1 MPRPTARNLAPNLRR
16 RGSRTPDAAAGTGQ
30 GLIDLLP
37 SVEVELATTDKKLA
51 KVTADA
57 VVLAVQKTPA
67 GPVVLL
73 PADAKGLPLDLEEQ
87 AKAVGATG
95 AADEVK
101 KLAAPKG
108 SPWPSIVLTGL
119 GTGDESPSHVEAL
132 RRSAGSAT
140 RALGKTDH
148 AVFAFPVESVEE
160 AAAVAEG
167 IALGAYGFRAQK
179 AKTAHSVGAPL
190 TRATVLTSGIEAQEQ
205 ELTAAV
211 NRAEVLGRAVSR
223 ARTLVTLSPD
233 VVFPESVAELAQA
246 LADGSTTS
254 GKSSGELTVEV
265 LDESELRAGGF
276 GGLIGV
282 GQGAARPPRLVR
294 IGWEPKSPVESVALV
309 GKGITFDSGGLSL
322 KPANSMM
329 TMKSDMAGAAAV
341 LATVFAAAEAQ
352 LPVSVTGWLCLA
364 ENLPSGTATRPGDV
378 ITIRGGRTVEVL
390 NTDAEGRLVLA
401 DGLVA
406 AREEDPGLLLDIATL
421 TGAQMVALGTRTAG
435 VMGDDD
441 AVETVLAASVASG
454 EDLWPMPLPQHLRAS
469 LDSDVADLKNIG
481 DRNGG
486 MLVAGLFLKEFAGA
500 QEAAGESAVEP
511 VGPWA
516 HLDIAGPSFNED
528 GPWGYTPKQGT
539 GFGVR
544 TMFSV
549 IEMVGGEP
557 V

>member
-1 MPRPTARNLAPNLRR
+1 MPRSSAASRQRTARP
-16 RGSRTPDAAAGTGQ
+16 SQKSTPESPTLMQ
-30 GLIDLLP
+30 LLP
-37 SVEVELATTDKKLA
+37 SQSVSIAATDKKLG
-51 KVTADA
+51 KSTADA
-57 VVLAVQKTPA
+57 VVIAVAKTPE
-67 GPVVLL
+67 GPSVVL
-73 PADAKGLPLDLEEQ
+73 PADAKALPENLQEQ
-87 AKAVGATG
+87 AVSVGATG
-95 AADEVK
+95 AVDDVRK
-101 KLAAPKG
+101 IAAPKG
-108 SPWPSIVLTGL
+108 SPWPVIVLTGL
-119 GTGDESPSHVEAL
+119 GKGPEANSVAEAL
-132 RRSAGSAT
+132 RRAAGAAT
-140 RALGKTDH
+140 RALSRTEH
-148 AVFAFPVESVEE
+148 AVFALPVATVEE

-167 IALGAYGFRAQK
+167 ISLGAYAFAAQK
-179 AKTAHSVGAPL
+179 GKSAHTVGAPL
-190 TRATVLTSGIEAQEQ
+190 LKATLLTNGLDAKAV
-205 ELTAAV
+205 TAAV
-211 NRAEVLGRAVSR
+211 HRAEVLGRAVNR

-233 VVFPESVAELAQA
+233 TVYPAAVAQLAQD
-246 LADGSTTS
+246 LASQTAGGIS
-254 GKSSGELTVEV
+254 VEV
-265 LDESELRAGGF
+265 LDESELAQGGF

-282 GQGAARPPRLVR
+282 GQGASRPPRLVR
-294 IGWEPKSPVESVALV
+294 IGWEPKKPVESVGLV

-364 ENLPSGTATRPGDV
+364 ENMPSSTATRPGDV

-421 TGAQMVALGTRTAG
+421 TGAQMVALGTQVAG

-454 EDLWPMPLPQHLRAS
+454 EDLWPMPLPHHLRAS
-469 LDSDVADLKNIG
+469 LDSDVADIKNIG

-486 MLVAGLFLKEFAGA
+486 MLTAGLFLKEFAGA
-500 QEAAGESAVEP
+500 EEAAEESAIEP

-516 HLDIAGPSFNED
+516 HLDIAGPSFNESK
-528 GPWGYTPKQGT
+528 PWGYTPKQGT

-544 TMFSV
+544 TMFAA
-549 IEMVGGEP
+549 IELVAGRP